1 MAKVCKIIEAEE
13 RMKTEWIS
21 TYSVVIELWSL
32 GILIE
37 DLLKAGK
44 TWKLLFIFLDA
55 DSIYGCKEL

>member
-1 MAKVCKIIEAEE
+1 
-13 RMKTEWIS
+13 MKTEWIS